1 MSLLFLE
8 IGKENLGW
16 MWTETQVQ
24 PNLEKAF
31 GGISTQ
37 ALTTLT
43 VVRFSKYKVWLE
55 KSFGHSEWD
64 GQLNLKSKEEFI
76 LRCLKNEQ
84 DGARIIEIDGGLPKI
99 IKLT

>member
-1 MSLLFLE
+1 
-8 IGKENLGW
+8 
-16 MWTETQVQ
+16 MWTETQMQ

-43 VVRFSKYKVWLE
+43 VVRFTKYKVWLE
-55 KSFGHSEWD
+55 ESSKWD
-64 GQLNLKSKEEFI
+64 GRLNLKSKEEFI

-84 DGARIIEIDGGLPKI
+84 SGSRIIEIDGGLPKI
-99 IKLT
+99 KRRT